1 MKNICL
7 QMTRR
12 ALAAFVMV
20 LALAL
25 PSFAQNI
32 TVTGTVYEPEGEP
45 AIGASVEVKGS
56 AGFGVVTDFDGKF
69 TIKVAPTAT
78 LVISYVGC
86 DTQEIPVDNRTDI
99 TVNLKTNTVS
109 MSELVV
115 VGYGT
120 VKKTDATGSLGVV
133 KPSDIEAG
141 LASTAQDLLVGA
153 SPGVVVNTNGGD
165 PSGAANITI
174 RGGASLNAT
183 TAPLIVIDG
192 VPMDNKG
199 VTGSSNPLS
208 LVNPENI
215 ETISILKS
223 ASATAIYG
231 SRASNGVIIIT
242 TKTGKSGKPQVNF
255 AANFFVNTP
264 RNYLDMMN
272 AGQFRNY
279 IREHYGEES
288 AQYQCL
294 GSANTDWQK
303 EVTRTSFSHDYTLSV
318 GGTAGIL
325 PYRVAVGYT
334 GNNGIMRHT
343 GMDRVTGSINL
354 TPKFF
359 DNLLSVNANVK
370 GAYVRNEYEPG
381 VLGGAVYFNP
391 TLPVKT
397 DAPAF
402 NGWTTYIGGGGIAQ
416 GSTPG
421 SAINTLMTVNPRS
434 RLDDYVSKSNVYQ
447 SVGNIQL
454 DLKMPFLS
462 ELRANLNLGYDYSHG
477 ESWNY
482 DKPFSPQAWLGS
494 FTVLP
499 EDGGAPVT
507 YKNGFTNRN
516 KSNDENLSTM
526 LEFYLNYNKTFDAI
540 HSDLDVTAGY
550 SWQRFSNK
558 GRSFS
563 RVVDEIASVTGQD
576 FIDHNFAIPDGFA
589 DADAYA
595 EFMRQFAGYQ
605 YADTYHYAR
614 RYQLVSFFGRL
625 NYAFKGR
632 YLLTAT
638 VRRDGTSRFAK
649 ENRWGTYPAVA
660 VGWRI
665 IDENFMEG
673 ARSWMNDLKLRFD
686 YGITGQQGLNDDFF
700 PYLPTYYTSTNL
712 NGRYPLAD
720 GTWVF
725 PYTPN
730 KYNADLKW
738 ESTTTY
744 NVGIDFGFLNNRING
759 SIEYYVRKTK
769 DLLVEANYPA
779 GSNLSNVGIINGGD
793 LENSGFEF
801 NINTKPVVTND
812 FIWTSNLN
820 IAYNRNKITRLADG
834 YDGSVGDIG
843 DAIRVQKHVVGQP
856 AYSFYVYEQVYNADG
871 TPLEGVYVDQNGDG
885 IINKEDLIQYHSP
898 TPTVT
903 ATWVNNFQYK
913 NWDLGFTLRGNFDNW
928 VYNNTESG
936 GVFPNTALAA
946 TPVSNIRADRY
957 LFQSSRTEEMRLS
970 NYFVQNASFVRC
982 DNITLGYTWQNLLQN
997 KLKLRLYAAVQNPF
1011 VITKYKGLDPE
1022 VTFSNGIDNNPYP
1035 RPVQVS
1041 LGVVAN
1047 F

>member
-1 MKNICL
+1 MKRPKAPAILCRL
-7 QMTRR
+7 TLLLMLFAMTPR
-12 ALAAFVMV
+12 AMAQQQINVSGIV
-20 LALAL
+20 TD
-25 PSFAQNI
+25 PS
-32 TVTGTVYEPEGEP
+32 GEP
-45 AIGASVEVKGS
+45 IIGASVIAGDSGNGTATNIDGEYTIKADPLGEIRFSYIGYTPQSVSVDGRNTINVTLEENASVLDEVVVIGYGTLKKSDLTGAVS
-56 AGFGVVTDFDGKF
+56 SLGAKDIKEVPVNNVGQAIQGKIAGVNIVGGNKPGDNV
-69 TIKVAPTAT
+69 TIKVRGLGSIINCDP
-78 LVISYVGC
+78 LV
-86 DTQEIPVDNRTDI
+86 
-99 TVNLKTNTVS
+99 
-109 MSELVV
+109 
-115 VGYGT
+115 
-120 VKKTDATGSLGVV
+120 
-133 KPSDIEAG
+133 
-141 LASTAQDLLVGA
+141 
-153 SPGVVVNTNGGD
+153 
-165 PSGAANITI
+165 
-174 RGGASLNAT
+174 
-183 TAPLIVIDG
+183 VIDG
-192 VPMDNKG
+192 VPTDLGLN
-199 VTGSSNPLS
+199 SLNPQD
-208 LVNPENI
+208 I
-215 ETISILKS
+215 ERLDVLKD

-231 SRASNGVIIIT
+231 SRGANGVVMIT
-242 TKTGKSGKPQVNF
+242 TRKGVSGTAK
-255 AANFFVNTP
+255 
-264 RNYLDMMN
+264 
-272 AGQFRNY
+272 
-279 IREHYGEES
+279 
-288 AQYQCL
+288 
-294 GSANTDWQK
+294 
-303 EVTRTSFSHDYTLSV
+303 LSV
-318 GGTAGIL
+318 
-325 PYRVAVGYT
+325 
-334 GNNGIMRHT
+334 
-343 GMDRVTGSINL
+343 
-354 TPKFF
+354 
-359 DNLLSVNANVK
+359 SVNAAFSNASKTMKLLDAAGYAALSNDMLSQAGHNTNPDWADPSTLTQSTNWVDELLQTGVMQNYNVSYSGGTDK
-370 GAYVRNEYEPG
+370 AHYYFSAGFLDQSGIVRNVNYRRFTFQSNNDVKLKSWLKLSNNLLFSADIKNSG
-381 VLGGAVYFNP
+381 SYSMWDAMQALP
-391 TLPVKT
+391 TFPVKT
-397 DAPAF
+397 DDGQWSGPSGNSEWYGSVRNPIGVNEMNQSSTNGYNLLANIAADVTFTPWLQFRSLFGFDGKFFFDEAF
-402 NGWTTYIGGGGIAQ
+402 TPKYDWKPTPVEE
-416 GSTPG
+416 STQ
-421 SAINTLMTVNPRS
+421 
-434 RLDDYVSKSNVYQ
+434 YQ
-447 SVGNIQL
+447 SSNRNFTYLWDNYFTFDYTFANKHSLNVMAGMSAQWNHAYWMNGQMNGFLFDNVHQL
-454 DLKMPFLS
+454 ENGEKINDLAGSQNEWALLS
-462 ELRANLNLGYDYSHG
+462 YMARANYSYD
-477 ESWNY
+477 N
-482 DKPFSPQAWLGS
+482 
-494 FTVLP
+494 
-499 EDGGAPVT
+499 
-507 YKNGFTNRN
+507 
-516 KSNDENLSTM
+516 
-526 LEFYLNYNKTFDAI
+526 
-540 HSDLDVTAGY
+540 
-550 SWQRFSNK
+550 
-558 GRSFS
+558 
-563 RVVDEIASVTGQD
+563 
-576 FIDHNFAIPDGFA
+576 
-589 DADAYA
+589 
-595 EFMRQFAGYQ
+595 
-605 YADTYHYAR
+605 
-614 RYQLVSFFGRL
+614 
-625 NYAFKGR
+625 R